1 MASLGWV
8 FFNIGKINFY
18 LFVIYNVRRHQ
29 KYQKC
34 TFLMVLNVSY
44 QGEIVFRKKYVYWI
58 YLADTNNLSQKKQ
71 NIFPFWQKHE
81 KSQLFGD
88 LTLSGGIYFLYFF
101 NFYGF
106 WVCVVEGI
114 CLFSTSKILT
124 LRAVMDTEP
133 IQRGSKFAKNQL
145 PKVLLNWGGVPFSCH
160 INNKL

>member
-29 KYQKC
+29 KYQKY

-58 YLADTNNLSQKKQ
+58 YLADTNNLSQK
-71 NIFPFWQKHE
+71 NRIF
-81 KSQLFGD
+81 SLFD
-88 LTLSGGIYFLYFF
+88 KNMKKVSFLVILHCQEVFIF
-101 NFYGF
+101 CIFLIFMVLG
-106 WVCVVEGI
+106 VCGRGI

-145 PKVLLNWGGVPFSCH
+145 PKVVLNLGGVPFSCH
-160 INNKL
+160 